1 MSLQKEGNLDTGCA
15 MKEENVKRHRKM
27 AVYKP
32 RKKPGT
38 DPSLTA
44 FRRNQACSLL
54 DLRHL
59 LSRTGG
65 QYISGVSAPG
75 PGYFVLAAQ
84 TD

>member
-1 MSLQKEGNLDTGCA
+1 

-32 RKKPGT
+32 REKPGT

-65 QYISGVSAPG
+65 QYILVFQPLVQGTLFWQPK
-75 PGYFVLAAQ
+75 Q
-84 TD
+84 TKRS

>member
-1 MSLQKEGNLDTGCA
+1 
-15 MKEENVKRHRKM
+15 MKEENVKRHRKMM

-59 LSRTGG
+59 LSRTGR
-65 QYISGVSAPG
+65 QCISGVSAPS